1 MGWVLLDLQS
11 WVLVTSMRRGG
22 LPLQGQ
28 YTFSL
33 NFVHKEKLFDAPHE
47 NEAVHFLSGTNKK
60 EPLARSFL
68 LVPEA
73 GVEPASLA
81 RHDFKSCAYTNSAT
95 RAYILPTWAMD
106 RYYHIL
112 FDMLNVILYIL
123 SIMLYNMFIIF
134 IMYIE
139 NF

>member
-1 MGWVLLDLQS
+1 
-11 WVLVTSMRRGG
+11 
-22 LPLQGQ
+22 
-28 YTFSL
+28 
-33 NFVHKEKLFDAPHE
+33 
-47 NEAVHFLSGTNKK
+47 
-60 EPLARSFL
+60 
-68 LVPEA
+68 
-73 GVEPASLA
+73 
-81 RHDFKSCAYTNSAT
+81 
-95 RAYILPTWAMD
+95 MD